1 MSVRQCHLV
10 FYYLKYKIQCCI
22 LTIRDSKYKILKL
35 IKVFCEN
42 MWFYLIVPLISSVF
56 NWYRFKIFQ
65 SRTFEVYLFYFLILK
80 VVPSQ
85 NIGPFNNSKL
95 FKILPF
101 HNNNNLDF
109 N

>member
-56 NWYRFKIFQ
+56 N
-65 SRTFEVYLFYFLILK
+65 
-80 VVPSQ
+80 
-85 NIGPFNNSKL
+85 
-95 FKILPF
+95 
-101 HNNNNLDF
+101 
-109 N
+109 